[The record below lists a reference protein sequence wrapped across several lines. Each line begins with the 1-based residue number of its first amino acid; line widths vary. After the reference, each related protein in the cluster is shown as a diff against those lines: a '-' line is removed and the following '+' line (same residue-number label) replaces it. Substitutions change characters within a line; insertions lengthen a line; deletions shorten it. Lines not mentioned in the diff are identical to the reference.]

1 MALAIQICKC
11 NVNKCKFYKY
21 VKFYENRYLVYGRLD
36 WLQQTIKTSMS
47 FHSCIIY
54 VIVYNSIYSVKH
66 SMSYTEITEV
76 ILLRY
81 LKLLLFNGLKYF
93 CLGAVTLELIPSTS
107 RYFQW

>member
-1 MALAIQICKC
+1 MRTGTLYMGDLNGFNKLLKLAC
-11 NVNKCKFYKY
+11 
-21 VKFYENRYLVYGRLD
+21 
-36 WLQQTIKTSMS
+36 

-54 VIVYNSIYSVKH
+54 VIVYNSIYGVKH

-81 LKLLLFNGLKYF
+81 LELLLFSGLKYF